1 MRAKNDPLRRR
12 LTPLLVLVA
21 GLACAA
27 QGQDSTSIHAGL
39 PGDAPDAYD
48 ADDQC
53 ADFVLDLAP
62 ISSSWGHA
70 FTLGPLLKL
79 SRSEPA
85 AYFTNLPAASGI
97 SASLAAVPFDATS
110 YALWSSSSQGVSPI
124 DNSAPSQSLTP
135 TGSAVQFAAIAA
147 DFAPVAG
154 VQTGHVVGAVVRIDP
169 AEPTRLYV
177 QRSVVA
183 TNGSSNTESSSSL
196 SAGSVNE
203 LGQAVVRADAFGG
216 SGPNLITGSNLLLVD
231 LLARN
236 CTANVITIAG
246 GSDTA
251 ATTDIVRSS
260 TTIVSPASILPA
272 SVRTGTVF
280 AADFAGDLLFGDSGS
295 TATTAAHRSGTAT
308 FTPTDHRGTSA
319 FSPAVWFA
327 GSAGTGA
334 ILSSNEITGPMDA
347 EALGIC
353 FWGVDGSTGGVLVGS
368 PLTILLP
375 AADAFGPT
383 ASVIDNFDGHEIGNN
398 AEPGSDWTFDHIQSQ
413 TPFRGG
419 NGQVGLNTD
428 AQGRLLLAAHAG
440 FGSFASGG
448 PNSPVNA
455 VVVARVNPAA
465 PTMPEWT
472 LAAWV
477 DAAAPNGG
485 KSITDG
491 NGTVVG
497 YLEQLDLQT
506 SGDPIGPSMTSPALD
521 SAGNVWFAASAR
533 FIDAGAPGG
542 FTHDTALI
550 RAVYDPASFAYE
562 LEAVLTVG
570 ETIRGLNS
578 DRDYRIAAIELADR
592 DSVST
597 GAITSGSIVHE
608 PWLGAPA
615 GPATGD
621 PAALGGLVFAAS
633 IIYDTNN
640 DGLFQS
646 PAGAS
651 GTPGSPD
658 EEYQALM
665 FLGVGDNTQACPGD
679 IADDFGTPGGDGMV
693 SFGDF
698 LALLGLIG
706 PCPGG
711 TPGCT
716 GDIADDFGT
725 PGGDGMISF
734 GDFLALLGLIG
745 PCS

>member
-1 MRAKNDPLRRR
+1 MLA
-12 LTPLLVLVA
+12 LVA

-27 QGQDSTSIHAGL
+27 YAQDSTSLHAGL

-53 ADFVLDLAP
+53 DDYVLDLAP

-70 FTLGPLLKL
+70 FTLGPLMKL

-85 AYFTNLPAASGI
+85 AYFTNLPGASSI
-97 SASLAAVPFDATS
+97 SATLAAMPFDATS
-110 YALWSSSSQGVSPI
+110 YDLWSTPMQGVSAI
-124 DNSAPSQSLTP
+124 DNSSPSQSLTP
-135 TGSAVQFAAIAA
+135 TGTAVQFAAIAA
-147 DFAPVAG
+147 DFAPVTG

-169 AEPTRLYV
+169 SDPTRLYV
-177 QRSVVA
+177 QRRIA
-183 TNGSSNTESSSSL
+183 AINGTSDNESSSSL

-203 LGQAVVRADAFGG
+203 LGQAVIRADAFGG
-216 SGPNLITGSNLLLVD
+216 TGPNLISGSNLLLID
-231 LLARN
+231 LLDRN
-236 CTANVITIAG
+236 CAANVITSAG
-246 GSDTA
+246 GSDIA
-251 ATTDIVRSS
+251 ATNDIVRSS

-280 AADFAGDLLFGDSGS
+280 AADFKGDLLFGDAAS
-295 TATTAAHRSGTAT
+295 TATTATHRGGGAM

-319 FSPAVWFA
+319 YSPAVWFA

-334 ILSSNEITGPMDA
+334 VLSSNEITGPMDA
-347 EALGIC
+347 ETLGIC
-353 FWGVDGSTGGVLVGS
+353 FWGVDGSTGGVLAGAGNA
-368 PLTILLP
+368 LTILLP
-375 AADAFGPT
+375 AASAFGAS
-383 ASVIDNFDGHEIGNN
+383 ASVVDNFDGHEIGNN
-398 AEPGSDWTFDHIQSQ
+398 AEPGSDWTFDHIHSQ

-428 AQGRLLLAAHAG
+428 AQGRLLISAHAG

-455 VVVARVNPAA
+455 MVVARVSPGA

-477 DAAAPNGG
+477 DSAVPNGG
-485 KSITDG
+485 KAITDG
-491 NGTVVG
+491 SGTVVG

-506 SGDPIGPSMTSPALD
+506 GGDPLGPSMTSPAID

-550 RAVYDPASFAYE
+550 RAVYDPAAFAYE
-562 LEAVLTVG
+562 LEAVLAVG
-570 ETIRGLNS
+570 EIVRGLNS
-578 DRDYRIAAIELADR
+578 DRDYRIASIELADR

-615 GPATGD
+615 GPAIGD

-633 IIYDTNN
+633 IVYDTNN
-640 DGLFQS
+640 DGQFLS
-646 PAGAS
+646 PTGSS

-658 EEYQALM
+658 EEYQTLL
-665 FLGVGDNTQACPGD
+665 FLGVGNNTQACLGD
-679 IADDFGTPGGDGMV
+679 IADDFGSLNGGDGMV

-711 TPGCT
+711 LPGCT
-716 GDIADDFGT
+716 GDIADDFGSLN
-725 PGGDGMISF
+725 GGDGMISF

-745 PCS
+745 PCP